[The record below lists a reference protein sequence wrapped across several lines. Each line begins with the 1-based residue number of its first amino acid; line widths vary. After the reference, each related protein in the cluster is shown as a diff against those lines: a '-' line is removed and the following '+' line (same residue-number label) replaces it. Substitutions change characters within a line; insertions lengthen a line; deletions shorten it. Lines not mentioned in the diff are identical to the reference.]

1 MKLDRL
7 QFRAIR
13 VITGNMRCT
22 PVYTLEVES
31 GVLPLAYRRKQLAL
45 QYFGKT
51 CRIKDHLIGRLYQDY
66 YHYAFF
72 DVRPYAPPV
81 VGRCKRL
88 VASLG
93 LPFAKLESFS
103 LRELHSSNDALVKYS
118 LLKTKSN
125 YPAIQFRNDY
135 FELVES
141 RYRDSVLNFTDGSK
155 FVDRCGSAFVAYLA
169 EGPHVVGKRLPKMCG
184 IFFSRALCCLTC
196 C

>member
-1 MKLDRL
+1 MGGDRASLRMLYFSLIRSKIDYASFLYSTAAHTHLLKLDRL
-7 QFRAIR
+7 QYRAIR

-93 LPFAKLESFS
+93 LPFANLESF
-103 LRELHSSNDALVKYS
+103 
-118 LLKTKSN
+118 LLEN
-125 YPAIQFRNDY
+125 YI
-135 FELVES
+135 
-141 RYRDSVLNFTDGSK
+141 
-155 FVDRCGSAFVAYLA
+155 LA
-169 EGPHVVGKRLPKMCG
+169 MML
-184 IFFSRALCCLTC
+184 L
-196 C
+196 